1 MANLYQ
7 DRLIS
12 IPGDKDPDL
21 SQATLLSP
29 VFLVLSVSLQLW
41 ILLTH
46 SLTHSFIH
54 SFIAQP
60 ARPERRLQPAST
72 GRRCTSLP
80 LLCSGPRFL
89 SLMA

>member
-12 IPGDKDPDL
+12 IPGDKDPDP

-29 VFLVLSVSLQLW
+29 VLLVLSVSFRLW

-46 SLTHSFIH
+46 SLIH
-54 SFIAQP
+54 SFITQP
-60 ARPERRLQPAST
+60 AHPERRLQPAST